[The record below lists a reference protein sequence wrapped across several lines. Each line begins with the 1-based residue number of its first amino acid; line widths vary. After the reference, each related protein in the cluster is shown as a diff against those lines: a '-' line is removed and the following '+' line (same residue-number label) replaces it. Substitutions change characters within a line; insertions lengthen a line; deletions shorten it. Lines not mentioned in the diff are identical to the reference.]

1 MGKVSSIRLKTGEE
15 IARIRAAS
23 RIVAQVLEILE
34 NAVAPGVSTF
44 ELDQL
49 AERHCRECGGVP
61 AFKGYYGFPASLC
74 ASINEEVVHG
84 IPSRRRVLQ
93 EGDIVSLDFGVLYQ
107 GFYGDAAITLPV
119 GRVSERKQQLIQ
131 VTEEALYKGIEQARI
146 GNRVADI
153 SRAVQEHVEAAGFS
167 IVRQYVG
174 HGVGTQLHE
183 APEVPNYCTAG
194 KSTPRLLEG
203 MVLAIEP
210 MVNMG
215 GYAVKT
221 LDDHWTVVT
230 EDRQP
235 SAHFEHSVAIT
246 ATGPRILSRRDS
258 PEPE

>member
-1 MGKVSSIRLKTGEE
+1 MR
-15 IARIRAAS
+15 RANL
-23 RIVAQVLEILE
+23 IVAEVLSILR
-34 NAVAPGVSTF
+34 NKVAPGVSTF
-44 ELDQL
+44 ELDQI
-49 AERHCRECGGVP
+49 AEEYCLDCGGIP

-74 ASINEEVVHG
+74 VSVNEEVVHG
-84 IPSRRRVLQ
+84 IPSRKRILR

-119 GRVSERKQQLIQ
+119 GAISEKKARLLQ
-131 VTEEALYKGIEQARI
+131 VTEEALYKGIAQALT

-153 SRAVQEHVEAAGFS
+153 SQAVQSHVENAGFS

-174 HGVGTQLHE
+174 HGVGAQLHE
-183 APEVPNYCTAG
+183 APEVPNYRSAG
-194 KSTPRLLEG
+194 KSSPRLLEG
-203 MVLAIEP
+203 MVIAIEP

-215 GYAVKT
+215 THQVKT

-246 ATGPRILSRRDS
+246 ATGPYVLSHKETAGDELVS
-258 PEPE
+258 C